1 MHNIDTKKN
10 ILCLG
15 TLDFNNTFAEL
26 KEYLNF
32 NLTFAQDID
41 PKVLKEN
48 TNILLVDSDLLKEE
62 KILKALKETNITKL
76 LIARP
81 ESKQD
86 ISGCDARLELPI
98 KFSDLNTFLNE
109 IITKK
114 KYSDNSSISIKDYI
128 LDKNEKKLKK
138 NKKFIIITEKEIQL
152 LELLFNNKKPVS
164 KKEILKSV
172 WRYAEDADTHTVETH
187 IYRLRKK
194 ILNVFIDE
202 NFIINEKNGYL
213 I

>member
-15 TLDFNNTFAEL
+15 TLDFNNTFNEL

-41 PKVLKEN
+41 LKNLEEN
-48 TNILLVDSDLLKEE
+48 TNILLIDSDLLKEE
-62 KILKALKETNITKL
+62 KILNKLKETDITKL
-76 LIARP
+76 LIAKP
-81 ESKQD
+81 EFKKD
-86 ISGCDARLELPI
+86 NCGCDVRLELPI
-98 KFSDLNTFLNE
+98 KFSDLNIFLNE

-152 LELLFNNKKPVS
+152 LELLFDNKKPVS

-194 ILNVFIDE
+194 ILNVFTDE
-202 NFIINEKNGYL
+202 NFIINKKNGYL